1 MDDLFLSYRLNLDPE
16 LFCACRG
23 ERSRVR
29 SRAFRNTQALGS
41 RMLIV
46 YYAHMKI
53 FLLYMRNVIFI
64 FIIIIVII
72 IIIIKK

>member
-1 MDDLFLSYRLNLDPE
+1 MTYFYLIVSISTE
-16 LFCACRG
+16 SSSAHVE
-23 ERSRVR
+23 ERDRAL

-46 YYAHMKI
+46 YYANMKI

-64 FIIIIVII
+64 FIIII
-72 IIIIKK
+72 IIKK